1 MFSDKLQLYIFL
13 VFDTIL
19 FFNSDKKGK
28 KKRYKQ
34 KYQKRM
40 LQT

>member
-19 FFNSDKKGK
+19 FFNSDKKKG